1 MSGAGMIGVLVFL
14 TFGGA
19 IAAFFSRMARGTQR
33 AVGLGHR
40 MLVRTRAGQVHEI
53 ANALVTMNTS
63 VVRKAIERLTS
74 GPLPPPKTDLGPLR
88 DREQRFI
95 EAQADKSKAL
105 YAVNTFRAFASGWM
119 DYLLSDGNAQGSDAT
134 VGVEEFE
141 EFVTDYCQNQVQKEI
156 PHHAAQFDAF
166 YRASSPRDG
175 EFLIGW
181 SERIILTSQ
190 RLVLLT
196 EGGDPQILA
205 DVPLS
210 EVQEYSASNG

>member
-1 MSGAGMIGVLVFL
+1 
-14 TFGGA
+14 
-19 IAAFFSRMARGTQR
+19 
-33 AVGLGHR
+33 
-40 MLVRTRAGQVHEI
+40 
-53 ANALVTMNTS
+53 MNTS

-74 GPLPPPKTDLGPLR
+74 GPLPQPKIALGPLR
-88 DREQRFI
+88 DREKRFV
-95 EAQADKSKAL
+95 EAQANNSKAL

-119 DYLLSDGNAQGSDAT
+119 DYLLSEGNAQGSEAT
-134 VGVEEFE
+134 VGVEQFE
-141 EFVTDYCQNQVQKEI
+141 EFVNDYCQSQVQEQI
-156 PHHAAQFDAF
+156 PHHAAQLDAF

-175 EFLIGW
+175 EFLVGW

-196 EGGDPQILA
+196 EGAQPQVLA